1 MRFPAA
7 CLRALERST
16 ATRIRTYAS
25 AAASPALARAKS
37 ISFLG
42 LGRMGSEMAFNL
54 FSKQFA
60 LSENKDASFVVC
72 DAVPE
77 AARAFA
83 DNFRKHF
90 PGADVRVVS
99 TPEEYVCLAFLFA
112 LFISDGVLF
121 AVLFPAV

>member
-1 MRFPAA
+1 
-7 CLRALERST
+7 
-16 ATRIRTYAS
+16 
-25 AAASPALARAKS
+25 
-37 ISFLG
+37 
-42 LGRMGSEMAFNL
+42 MAFNL

-99 TPEEYVCLAFLFA
+99 TPEEYVCLAFLLAFFRCPVSCGLA
-112 LFISDGVLF
+112 SSDLQGR
-121 AVLFPAV
+121 